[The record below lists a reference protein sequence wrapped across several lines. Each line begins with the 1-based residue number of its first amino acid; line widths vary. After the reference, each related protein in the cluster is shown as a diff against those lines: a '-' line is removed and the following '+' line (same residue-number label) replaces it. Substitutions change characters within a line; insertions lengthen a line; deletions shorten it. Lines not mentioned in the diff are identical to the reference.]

1 GHMVEAKGDGDFER
15 FLPEKLKPLFAGKT
29 SFDLAGTATPS
40 GGVDI
45 ERAVVESG
53 SVHGTAAGMV
63 DPKGASDLSVE
74 LAAKAELVVLDVGTK
89 AQPVT
94 VAVKNATARAF
105 GDGKAPMVDIGA
117 SLVSVAAGGTQLN
130 DLTAAIHS
138 DGFDIQDRSGPLSI
152 KLSAGGL
159 KTDVATLE
167 PLVTGELI
175 ADLAGTISKDEISVD
190 QGTLRSDALNA
201 SLTATVSLVDLAMK
215 LKMNADAVSSA
226 LPPQIRS
233 VLGERV
239 MFSAAATRD
248 PQGAFAANSLSL
260 TSGSLSASGTAS
272 AQGSDIQANVTGTLG
287 DVSALSSLAGTPL
300 AGGINFTLS
309 ASGPRF
315 APDFS
320 VAADSASLTAA
331 GRTVKDVKLSAKGK
345 ADIASPQADISLT
358 GSVEEHALDIRASL
372 VTSEGKRS
380 IKGLSLALGDN
391 KVSGDLALED
401 NFLPQGTLTL
411 AVPDIAPLAALGGQT
426 ASGDINGTI
435 AFAKEG
441 EAPIVTI
448 NAASGSIARGEVAAK
463 AITVNALIAN
473 YLKSPAISG
482 TIKADTVTSGTT
494 VVSGIGVDLKRDGD
508 WTNLSGGATI
518 AGIPATAA
526 GRVRIANGTTSVEI
540 ASGEATVRGIKAAI
554 AGPSNLSIANGV
566 TSIERLVLDLGGG
579 SVTLSGKAGQTLDLA
594 ATVSALP
601 AALANDFSPGL
612 DAAGL
617 LDGTAQ
623 VTGPAAKPDVR
634 FNAKLTGA
642 ETSQTRQAGLG

>member
-1 GHMVEAKGDGDFER
+1 VDTVLKVTRHDGKQGNVDAKLHFAPADNKLDLDLKASEPTGGIIANLLQLPGQPPVEIVVSGTGPLGNWSGIGTFVVDGQIVTQLTGRHQLTDKGHMVEAKGDGDFER

-74 LAAKAELVVLDVGTK
+74 LAAKAEPVVLDVGTK

-260 TSGSLSASGTAS
+260 TSGSLSASGTAR

-426 ASGDINGTI
+426 ATGDINGTI

-441 EAPIVTI
+441 EAPTFTI

-494 VVSGIGVDLKRDGD
+494 VVSGIGVD
-508 WTNLSGGATI
+508 
-518 AGIPATAA
+518 
-526 GRVRIANGTTSVEI
+526 
-540 ASGEATVRGIKAAI
+540 
-554 AGPSNLSIANGV
+554 
-566 TSIERLVLDLGGG
+566 
-579 SVTLSGKAGQTLDLA
+579 
-594 ATVSALP
+594 
-601 AALANDFSPGL
+601 
-612 DAAGL
+612 
-617 LDGTAQ
+617 
-623 VTGPAAKPDVR
+623 
-634 FNAKLTGA
+634 
-642 ETSQTRQAGLG
+642 

>member
-1 GHMVEAKGDGDFER
+1 
-15 FLPEKLKPLFAGKT
+15 
-29 SFDLAGTATPS
+29 
-40 GGVDI
+40 
-45 ERAVVESG
+45 
-53 SVHGTAAGMV
+53 
-63 DPKGASDLSVE
+63 
-74 LAAKAELVVLDVGTK
+74 
-89 AQPVT
+89 
-94 VAVKNATARAF
+94 
-105 GDGKAPMVDIGA
+105 
-117 SLVSVAAGGTQLN
+117 
-130 DLTAAIHS
+130 
-138 DGFDIQDRSGPLSI
+138 
-152 KLSAGGL
+152 
-159 KTDVATLE
+159 
-167 PLVTGELI
+167 
-175 ADLAGTISKDEISVD
+175 
-190 QGTLRSDALNA
+190 
-201 SLTATVSLVDLAMK
+201 
-215 LKMNADAVSSA
+215 
-226 LPPQIRS
+226 
-233 VLGERV
+233 
-239 MFSAAATRD
+239 
-248 PQGAFAANSLSL
+248 
-260 TSGSLSASGTAS
+260 
-272 AQGSDIQANVTGTLG
+272 SDIQANVTGTLG

-426 ASGDINGTI
+426 ATGDINGTI

-441 EAPIVTI
+441 EAPTFTI

-508 WTNLSGGATI
+508 WTNFSGGATI

-579 SVTLSGKAGQTLDLA
+579 SVTLSGKAGQTLDL
-594 ATVSALP
+594 
-601 AALANDFSPGL
+601 
-612 DAAGL
+612 
-617 LDGTAQ
+617 
-623 VTGPAAKPDVR
+623 
-634 FNAKLTGA
+634 
-642 ETSQTRQAGLG
+642 